1 MNTFNTAT
9 VIHIDEAL
17 SDSQLEAVERD
28 LAQTPGVRA
37 ACVHENARHLMV
49 VDYDPLDTS
58 QAALLDNIQS
68 LGLHAELVGGI

>member
-17 SDSQLEAVERD
+17 SDSQLEAFERD
-28 LAQTPGVRA
+28 LAQTPGVRS
-37 ACVHENARHLMV
+37 ACVHENTHHLMV

-58 QAALLDNIQS
+58 QAALLNNIQS